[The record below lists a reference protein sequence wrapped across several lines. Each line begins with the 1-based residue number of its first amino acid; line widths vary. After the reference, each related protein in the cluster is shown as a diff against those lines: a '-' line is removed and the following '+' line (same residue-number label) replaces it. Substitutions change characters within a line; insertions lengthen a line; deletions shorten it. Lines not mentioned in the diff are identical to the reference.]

1 MITREVV
8 AERSDGPIPFSIPW
22 FIVAAVLAAAAVAVW
37 LGLPPSAGRIAGVV
51 LLAVAVLVTAG
62 VAVYYL
68 VRRAGTPEDVILRE
82 GDTFFFPKGEFAA
95 EELWRVRRYRPPHRS
110 IYAPTWGK
118 IVVELKDGRRLTVH
132 CVADVDGVYAYF
144 IGVIQKFSKEDA
156 LR

>member
-68 VRRAGTPEDVILRE
+68 VRREEQLDVLGESYPLRE
-82 GDTFFFPKGEFAA
+82 LKK
-95 EELWRVRRYRPPHRS
+95 VRCHISYPFLADPYGTLRLVFS
-110 IYAPTWGK
+110 
-118 IVVELKDGRRLTVH
+118 DGRKVRCR
-132 CVADVDGVYAYF
+132 CVADVKEVYAYF

-156 LR
+156 VR

>member
-68 VRRAGTPEDVILRE
+68 VRREEQLDVLGESYPLRE
-82 GDTFFFPKGEFAA
+82 LKK
-95 EELWRVRRYRPPHRS
+95 VRCHISYPFLADPYGTLRLVFS
-110 IYAPTWGK
+110 
-118 IVVELKDGRRLTVH
+118 DGRKVRCR
-132 CVADVDGVYAYF
+132 CVADVKEVRGRLIALME
-144 IGVIQKFSKEDA
+144 EDA
-156 LR
+156 FR